1 MIITDLF
8 VIVLS
13 MKILLTG
20 GTGFIGSNLIKKLL
34 NRNNTLILIK
44 RSSSDIW
51 RIKEYINDII
61 YYDVDMMSD
70 FSGIFKKHRPETIIH
85 LAGIYKKNPIS
96 EQDIED
102 MNNTNINFPAKLLN
116 CAVRYEVKNVINTGT
131 FFEYDRS
138 QGVIT
143 EESKIVP
150 LNYYTI
156 TKIAFETILKYYT
169 NVHNLRSATLKLFS
183 SYGEKDNDKVIP
195 LMIDSLLHNRILLLG
210 NGKQHLSFTYI
221 EDVVK
226 AYMQAISFLESDK
239 YKHYEVFNI
248 CDPKSYSIID
258 VLHRL
263 IKISSRDGKSI
274 QLGARSFSEREI
286 ENVYANCNK
295 AQRILGWKPK
305 TPLQEGLTKTY
316 RYYKS

>member
-70 FSGIFKKHRPETIIH
+70 FSGIF
-85 LAGIYKKNPIS
+85 KKNPIS